1 MRKSGILMHISS
13 LPSDYGI
20 GTMGKE
26 AYKFVDFL
34 KSAKQKC
41 WQILPIGPT
50 SYGDSPYQSF
60 STNAGNPYFI
70 DMDILREEGLLKKS
84 DYSKLDWGKD
94 RKNVDYETIYEN
106 RFKVLKIAFEEFK
119 KGDLSEFYDFLQKNE
134 RWISNYAL
142 FMSIKNENDGK
153 SWLEWEDGL
162 RKRDSHSLWEFK
174 SSHEDD
180 VMFWEFVQ
188 FKFFEQWNKLKKY
201 ANDNGVSIIG
211 DIPIYVAL
219 DSAEVWVYPDLFE
232 LDENLVPKAVAGC
245 PPDAFSPTGQ
255 LWGNPLY
262 NWDRHRE
269 YGFNWWIDRIKS
281 ATSLYDVVRIDH
293 FRGFEGYYSIPYGDK
308 TAENGQWLK
317 GPGIELFNAVK
328 NELGDLPIIAEDLGF
343 LTEDVHKL
351 LRDSGFPGMKVLEF
365 AFDPRE
371 ESNYLPYTYNSNSVV
386 YVGTHDNNTVLGW
399 IDELD
404 EDTLEFCKKYIDS
417 EDDIV
422 WKLIKTAMASVSDT
436 AIIQMQDYLELG
448 SEARMNTPSVLG
460 GNWQWRM
467 GKNDLTDKLAK
478 KIADI
483 TCTYGRMK
491 DSDFMQT
498 IEQALLKLEKSK
510 FRSSFKLKEKDRE
523 YVKNKGMDTVRSH
536 ARDFVRDRLAPSF
549 IANDGKQTPMRG
561 HPVFIAQHA
570 TACCCRGCLNKWYR
584 IPKNVEL
591 TPVQQEKIVNLLMA
605 WIEKQM
611 KNTPIE

>member
-26 AYKFVDFL
+26 AYNFVDFL

-50 SYGDSPYQSF
+50 SFGDSPYQSF

-162 RKRDSHSLWEFK
+162 RKRDSHSLWKFK

-269 YGFNWWIDRIKS
+269 CGFNWWIDRIKS

-293 FRGFEGYYSIPYGDK
+293 FRGFEAFWAVPFGSE
-308 TAENGQWLK
+308 TAINGEWKK
-317 GPGIELFNAVK
+317 GPGHDLFIALEK
-328 NELGDLPIIAEDLGF
+328 NLGQGLPIIAEDLGVI
-343 LTEDVHKL
+343 TPEVEA
-351 LRDSGFPGMKVLEF
+351 LRDDFHLPGMKILQF
-365 AFDPRE
+365 AFDDVE
-371 ESNYLPYTYNSNSVV
+371 ENGFLPHNYTPHSICYT
-386 YVGTHDNNTVLGW
+386 GTHDNDTTLGW
-399 IDELD
+399 YMKAKPESQDKVRRYMNTD
-404 EDTLEFCKKYIDS
+404 GMDV
-417 EDDIV
+417 V
-422 WKLIKTAMASVSDT
+422 WDFIRSCFGSVSEM
-436 AIIQMQDYLELG
+436 AVVPLQDVFSYD
-448 SEARMNTPSVLG
+448 SWARMNTPG
-460 GNWQWRM
+460 IAAGNWQWRYETHM
-467 GKNDLTDKLAK
+467 LNDHFTGKLKYVTEL
-478 KIADI
+478 
-483 TCTYGRMK
+483 YGRGRK
-491 DSDFMQT
+491 
-498 IEQALLKLEKSK
+498 
-510 FRSSFKLKEKDRE
+510 
-523 YVKNKGMDTVRSH
+523 
-536 ARDFVRDRLAPSF
+536 
-549 IANDGKQTPMRG
+549 
-561 HPVFIAQHA
+561 
-570 TACCCRGCLNKWYR
+570 
-584 IPKNVEL
+584 L
-591 TPVQQEKIVNLLMA
+591 TPSE
-605 WIEKQM
+605 E
-611 KNTPIE
+611 